1 MVTSSVARIA
11 VDAMGGDLGPAEE
24 EALATLTGYPAPLPD
39 FAAHLRQLAAGR
51 LVPVPA
57 SLPAE
62 LRQMLEQ
69 LAQAI
74 REAGGGGGG

>member
-1 MVTSSVARIA
+1 MVQALQQLAIA
-11 VDAMGGDLGPAEE
+11 CAQAGFGDGDLGPDAEE
-24 EALATLTGYPAPLPD
+24 SLATLTGYPAPLPD

-57 SLPAE
+57 SLPTE

-69 LAQAI
+69 LAAAI
-74 REAGGGGGG
+74 REAT